1 MIDRSNLFSRV
12 ALRAAE
18 VAVGHHS
25 LLPFR
30 QLNFDGCRVNLGNKA
45 LQILSRLAVANGQ
58 VVTLDDLIDT
68 VWCGLIVEDN
78 AVHVHVSALRKA
90 LGTDAKLLVTVRGLG
105 YKLEACCFN
114 SQSVN
119 SLKQVN
125 SIAVMAFLNITGNPQ
140 MDYLGEGLAEEL
152 INSLAQTEGLT
163 VSSRT
168 SSFSYK
174 YRTVDARDICEQ
186 LGVDAMVEGSV
197 RIAGKTVRVT
207 AQLISSENGD
217 HIWSKNFDHELGDL
231 IELQSDITALIVQ
244 SLQRF
249 IRPTRV
255 MSMGLSE
262 AYC

>member
-30 QLNFDGCRVNLGNKA
+30 QLNFDGRRVSLGNKA

-119 SLKQVN
+119 SL
-125 SIAVMAFLNITGNPQ
+125 
-140 MDYLGEGLAEEL
+140 
-152 INSLAQTEGLT
+152 
-163 VSSRT
+163 
-168 SSFSYK
+168 
-174 YRTVDARDICEQ
+174 
-186 LGVDAMVEGSV
+186 
-197 RIAGKTVRVT
+197 
-207 AQLISSENGD
+207 
-217 HIWSKNFDHELGDL
+217 
-231 IELQSDITALIVQ
+231 
-244 SLQRF
+244 
-249 IRPTRV
+249 
-255 MSMGLSE
+255 
-262 AYC
+262 